1 MRLTARTLG
10 RVVVTITLAILVPA
24 SYAADR
30 QRVQAD
36 SYIIQAV
43 VTPETHQLK
52 AVAQV
57 KFTALDDISVAS
69 FQLQNGLRPTRVL
82 DAEGQT
88 LSAER
93 ISQDATVRVSL
104 PAGLS
109 KGASSTLIFEYEGTV
124 QSADDSVVPGL
135 KLAYVG
141 DPMTYLLYA
150 GAWFPMVGYG
160 TNRFTA
166 TIGISAP
173 TGYTVIGS
181 GKETTGSMPPIAG
194 EDNEAPRAT
203 VKKAAARSG
212 PGKLAIPAGYT
223 TQTFTYAKASFP
235 GTILIGKY
243 VQTKSSEGGLDVT
256 VYTSE
261 KNKGFAQA
269 YADTASKEYFYF
281 TSSFGPTFST
291 KLSVVEIPDDTV
303 PEAWAPEI
311 AAINSRAF
319 NSKVNYRLLADSI
332 SHQWWGTVVSPAT
345 RNDWWISDGFARYS
359 EALYVLH
366 SAGQAAFEEVTKDM
380 AVGALAYI
388 SVPLAQVGKLDVF
401 SPEFQSLVTDKGGS
415 ILNMLRWVIGDQAFD
430 KTMRDFLS
438 QYAGKP
444 ATVDDLR
451 KVAEAASGQQLS
463 WFFVQWLDSTGAP
476 EFKTKYTV
484 YRTQKG
490 FRVVGE
496 IQQDLDLFRMPV
508 ELRIDTDGKTETKR
522 IEVSGVDSAFAVET
536 FGKPRKIT
544 VDPNNRVLKNSP
556 ELQVRTSIVRGQQDV
571 EQGDLTEALK
581 EFQKALDVN
590 RNSSLAHYRIAEV
603 FFVQHNYQSAAN
615 AYRESLNG
623 DGEPRWTEV
632 WSHVQL
638 GKIFDL
644 TGQRERASNE
654 YRQALQ
660 TNDNTAGALDEA
672 RKYLQAPYTPQS
684 APSGSQ

>member
-1 MRLTARTLG
+1 
-10 RVVVTITLAILVPA
+10 
-24 SYAADR
+24 
-30 QRVQAD
+30 
-36 SYIIQAV
+36 
-43 VTPETHQLK
+43 
-52 AVAQV
+52 
-57 KFTALDDISVAS
+57 
-69 FQLQNGLRPTRVL
+69 
-82 DAEGQT
+82 
-88 LSAER
+88 
-93 ISQDATVRVSL
+93 
-104 PAGLS
+104 
-109 KGASSTLIFEYEGTV
+109 IFEYEGTV

-141 DPMTYLLYA
+141 DPMTYLLYP

-194 EDNEAPRAT
+194 QDVEAPPRAT
-203 VKKAAARSG
+203 VKKAPARSG
-212 PGKLAIPAGYT
+212 TGKLAIPPGYT

>member
-1 MRLTARTLG
+1 MHTVTRAVW
-10 RVVVTITLAILVPA
+10 RVVLILSLASLIPA

-30 QRVQAD
+30 QRIQVEN
-36 SYIIQAV
+36 YVIQALV
-43 VTPETHQLK
+43 SPQAHQLK

-57 KFTALDDISVAS
+57 KFTALDDISIAT
-69 FQLQNGLRPTRVL
+69 FQLHNGLRPTRVL
-82 DAEGQT
+82 DADGTT

-93 ISQDATVRVSL
+93 ISQDSTVRVSL
-104 PAGLS
+104 PSGLT

-124 QSADDSVVPGL
+124 QSADDSPVPGL
-135 KLAYVG
+135 RLAYVG
-141 DPMTYLLYA
+141 DPFTYLLYA

-160 TNRFTA
+160 TNRFTS

-173 TGYTVIGS
+173 SEYTVIGS
-181 GKETTGSMPPIAG
+181 GKEAMGAMPVIG
-194 EDNEAPRAT
+194 ESLEAPRT
-203 VKKAAARSG
+203 GVKKAAARSG
-212 PGKLAIPAGYT
+212 PTKLTIPAGYST
-223 TQTFTYAKASFP
+223 RTFTSAKASFP

-243 VQTKSSEGGLDVT
+243 EQTKSSEGGLDVT

-269 YADTASKEYFYF
+269 YAETASKEYFFY
-281 TSSFGPTFST
+281 TSTFGPTLGT
-291 KLSVVEIPDDTV
+291 KLNVVEIPDDTV
-303 PEAWAPEI
+303 PSAWAPEI
-311 AAINSRAF
+311 AAISSRAF
-319 NSKVNYRLLADSI
+319 NAKVNYRLLANTI
-332 SHQWWGTVVSPAT
+332 AHQWWGTVVSPAT
-345 RNDWWISDGFARYS
+345 RNDWWLNDGFARYS
-359 EALYVLH
+359 EALYVQH
-366 SAGQAAFEEVTKDM
+366 VAGQAGFEEVTKDM

-388 SVPLAQVGKLDVF
+388 SVPLAQVGKIDVF

-415 ILNMLRWVIGDQAFD
+415 VLNMLRWVIGEQAFD
-430 KTMRDFLS
+430 KTMREFLTK
-438 QYAGKP
+438 YAGKS
-444 ATVDDLR
+444 ATVEDLR
-451 KVAEAASGQQLS
+451 QVAEQASGQQLS

-476 EFKTKYTV
+476 EFKMKYTI

-496 IQQDLDLFRMPV
+496 VQQDLDLFRMPV

-544 VDPNNRVLKNSP
+544 VDPNNHVLKNSP

-571 EQGDLTEALK
+571 EQGDFPEALK

-590 RNSSLAHYRIAEV
+590 KNSSLAHYRIAEV
-603 FFVQHNYQSAAN
+603 FFLQHNYQSAAN
-615 AYRESLNG
+615 AYREALNG

-672 RKYLQAPYTPQS
+672 RKYLQAPFTPQS

>member
-1 MRLTARTLG
+1 MQMSARSLG
-10 RVVVTITLAILVPA
+10 RVVLTLVLAILVPA

-30 QRVQAD
+30 QRVQVE

-43 VTPETHQLK
+43 VTPQTHQLK

-57 KFTALDDISVAS
+57 KFTALDDISIAT
-69 FQLQNGLRPTRVL
+69 FQLHNGLRPTRVL
-82 DAEGQT
+82 DAEGQM

-93 ISQDATVRVSL
+93 ISQDSSVRVSL
-104 PAGLS
+104 PTGLS

-124 QSADDSVVPGL
+124 QSADDSPVPGL

-141 DPMTYLLYA
+141 DPMSYLLYA

-160 TNRFTA
+160 TNRFSA
-166 TIGISAP
+166 TIGIAAP
-173 TGYTVIGS
+173 TGYTIIGS
-181 GKETTGSMPPIAG
+181 GKVTSGMPSVAEAAET
-194 EDNEAPRAT
+194 PRAT
-203 VKKAAARSG
+203 AARKSAAASAS
-212 PGKLAIPAGYT
+212 GKLAVPSGYT
-223 TQTFTYAKASFP
+223 TQTFTYSRASFP

-243 VQTKSSEGGLDVT
+243 EQTKSSEGGLDVT
-256 VYTSE
+256 VYTSPE
-261 KNKGFAQA
+261 NKGFAQA
-269 YADTASKEYFYF
+269 YADTASKEFFFY
-281 TSSFGPTFST
+281 TSSFGPSFST
-291 KLSVVEIPDDTV
+291 KLNVVEIPNDTV
-303 PEAWAPEI
+303 PAASAPEI
-311 AAINSRAF
+311 AAITSRAF
-319 NSKVNYRLLADSI
+319 AAKVNYRLLANTI
-332 SHQWWGTVVSPAT
+332 AHQWWGTMVSPAT
-345 RNDWWISDGFARYS
+345 RNDWWINDGFARYS
-359 EALYVLH
+359 EALYVQH
-366 SAGQAAFEEVTKDM
+366 VAGQAGFEEVTKDM

-388 SVPLAQVGKLDVF
+388 SVPLSQVGKLDVF

-415 ILNMLRWVIGDQAFD
+415 FLNMLRWVIGEQAFD

-438 QYAGKP
+438 QYSGKS
-444 ATVDDLR
+444 ATVSDLE
-451 KVAEAASGQQLS
+451 KVAEQASGQQLS

-476 EFKTKYTV
+476 EFKTKYTI

-508 ELRIDTDGKTETKR
+508 ELRIDTDGKTENKR
-522 IEVSGVDSAFAVET
+522 IEVSGTDSAFAVET

-544 VDPNNRVLKNSP
+544 VDPNNHVLKNSP

-581 EFQKALDVN
+581 EFQKALEVN
-590 RNSSLAHYRIAEV
+590 KNSSLAHYRIAEV
-603 FFVQHNYQSAAN
+603 FFLQHNYQSAAN
-615 AYRESLNG
+615 SYRESLNG

-672 RKYLQAPYTPQS
+672 RKYLQAPYTPQR
-684 APSGSQ
+684 APSGS

>member
-1 MRLTARTLG
+1 MQMSARSLG
-10 RVVVTITLAILVPA
+10 RVVLTLVLAILVPA

-30 QRVQAD
+30 QRVQVE
-36 SYIIQAV
+36 SYVIQAV
-43 VTPETHQLK
+43 ATPETHQLK

-57 KFTALDDISVAS
+57 KFTALDDISIAT
-69 FQLQNGLRPTRVL
+69 FQLHNGLRPTRVL

-93 ISQDATVRVSL
+93 ISQDSSVRVSL
-104 PAGLS
+104 PTGLS

-124 QSADDSVVPGL
+124 QSADDSPVPGL

-160 TNRFTA
+160 TNRFSA
-166 TIGISAP
+166 TIGIAAP
-173 TGYTVIGS
+173 TGYTIIGS
-181 GKETTGSMPPIAG
+181 GKVSSGMASIA
-194 EDNEAPRAT
+194 EAAEAPRAT
-203 VKKAAARSG
+203 AGRKPAATSA
-212 PGKLAIPAGYT
+212 PGKLTVPAGYT
-223 TQTFTYAKASFP
+223 TQTFTYSRASFP

-243 VQTKSSEGGLDVT
+243 EQTKSSEGGLDVT
-256 VYTSE
+256 VYTSPE
-261 KNKGFAQA
+261 NKGFAQA
-269 YADTASKEYFYF
+269 YADTASKQFFFY
-281 TSSFGPTFST
+281 TSSFGPSFST
-291 KLSVVEIPDDTV
+291 KLNVVEIPNDTV

-311 AAINSRAF
+311 AAISSRAF
-319 NSKVNYRLLADSI
+319 AAKVNYRLLANTI
-332 SHQWWGTVVSPAT
+332 AHQWWGTMVSPAT
-345 RNDWWISDGFARYS
+345 RNDWWINDGFARYS
-359 EALYVLH
+359 EALYVQH
-366 SAGQAAFEEVTKDM
+366 VAGQAGFEEVTKDM

-388 SVPLAQVGKLDVF
+388 SVPLSQVGKLDVF

-415 ILNMLRWVIGDQAFD
+415 FLNMLRWVIGEQAFD

-438 QYAGKP
+438 QYSGKS
-444 ATVDDLR
+444 ATVTDLE
-451 KVAEAASGQQLS
+451 KVAEQASGQQLS

-476 EFKTKYTV
+476 EFKSKYTI

-508 ELRIDTDGKTETKR
+508 ELRIDTDGKTENKR
-522 IEVSGVDSAFAVET
+522 IEVSGTDSAFAVET

-544 VDPNNRVLKNSP
+544 VDPNNHVLKNSP

-590 RNSSLAHYRIAEV
+590 RGSSLAHYRIAEV
-603 FFVQHNYQSAAN
+603 FFLQHNYQSAAN
-615 AYRESLNG
+615 SYRESLNG

-684 APSGSQ
+684 APSGS

>member
-1 MRLTARTLG
+1 MRISARSLG
-10 RVVVTITLAILVPA
+10 RLVLTLTLAILIPA
-24 SYAADR
+24 AHAADR
-30 QRVQAD
+30 QRVRVEN
-36 SYIIQAV
+36 YVIQAIV
-43 VTPETHQLK
+43 APQTHQLK

-57 KFTALDDISVAS
+57 KFTALDDISIAT
-69 FQLQNGLRPTRVL
+69 FQLHNGLRPTRVS
-82 DAEGQT
+82 DADGQT

-104 PAGLS
+104 PSGLS

-124 QSADDSVVPGL
+124 QSADDSPVPGL

-160 TNRFTA
+160 TNRFTS

-173 TGYTVIGS
+173 TEFTVIGS
-181 GKETTGSMPPIAG
+181 GKETSGGMPAIGG
-194 EDNEAPRAT
+194 ELEAPRAGA
-203 VKKAAARSG
+203 KKAGARSG
-212 PGKLAIPAGYT
+212 PAKLAIPAGFST
-223 TQTFTYAKASFP
+223 RTFTYSRASFP

-243 VQTKSSEGGLDVT
+243 EQTKSSEGGLDVT
-256 VYTSE
+256 VYTSAQ
-261 KNKGFAQA
+261 NKDFAQA
-269 YADTASKEYFYF
+269 YADTASKEFFFF
-281 TSSFGPTFST
+281 TSSFGPAFSG
-291 KLSVVEIPDDTV
+291 KLNVVEIPNDTV
-303 PEAWAPEI
+303 PSAWAPEI
-311 AAINSRAF
+311 AAIASRAF
-319 NSKVNYRLLADSI
+319 GSKVSYRLLANTI
-332 SHQWWGTVVSPAT
+332 AHQWWGTMVSPAT

-359 EALYVLH
+359 EAIYVEH
-366 SAGQAAFEEVTKDM
+366 VAGQAGFEEVTKDM

-388 SVPLAQVGKLDVF
+388 SVPLSQVGKLDVF

-415 ILNMLRWVIGDQAFD
+415 VLNMLRWVIGEQAFD
-430 KTMRDFLS
+430 KTMRNFLA

-451 KVAEAASGQQLS
+451 KVAEQASGQQLS

-476 EFKTKYTV
+476 EFKTKYTI

-508 ELRIDTDGKTETKR
+508 ELKIDTDGKTETKR
-522 IEVSGVDSAFAVET
+522 IEVSGTDSAFAVET

-544 VDPNNRVLKNSP
+544 VDPDNRVLKNSP

-603 FFVQHNYQSAAN
+603 FFLQHNYQSAAN
-615 AYRESLNG
+615 SYREALNG

-672 RKYLQAPYTPQS
+672 RKYLQAPFTPQS
-684 APSGSQ
+684 APSGQ

>member
-1 MRLTARTLG
+1 MHSATRALG
-10 RVVVTITLAILVPA
+10 RVVLILIVLATLLPA
-24 SYAADR
+24 AFGAER
-30 QRVQAD
+30 QRVQVE
-36 SYIIQAV
+36 SYVIQVV
-43 VTPETHQLK
+43 VTPQTHQLQ
-52 AVAQV
+52 AVARV
-57 KFTALDDISVAS
+57 KFTALDDITVAT
-69 FQLQNGLRPTRVL
+69 FQLHNGLRPTRVL
-82 DAEGQT
+82 DADGQT

-93 ISQDATVRVSL
+93 ISQDASVRVSL
-104 PAGLS
+104 PAPLS
-109 KGASSTLIFEYEGTV
+109 KGASGTLIFEYEGIV
-124 QSADDSVVPGL
+124 QSADDSPVPGL

-141 DPMTYLLYA
+141 DPITYLLYA
-150 GAWFPMVGYG
+150 GAWFPMTGYG
-160 TNRFTA
+160 TNRFSS
-166 TIGISAP
+166 TISVSAP
-173 TGYTVIGS
+173 TGYTIIGS
-181 GKETTGSMPPIAG
+181 GKESQSGLPAI
-194 EDNEAPRAT
+194 DEAEPPRAGA
-203 VKKAAARSG
+203 KKTAAKGG
-212 PGKLAIPAGYT
+212 PSKLTIPAGYT
-223 TQTFTYAKASFP
+223 TRVFTYSRASFP

-243 VQTKSSEGGLDVT
+243 EETKSSEGGLDIT
-256 VYTSE
+256 VYTST
-261 KNKGFAQA
+261 KNKAFAQA
-269 YADTASKEYFYF
+269 YADTASKEFFFY
-281 TSSFGPTFST
+281 TSTFGPAFSG
-291 KLSVVEIPDDTV
+291 KVSVVEIPDDTV
-303 PEAWAPEI
+303 PSAWAPEI
-311 AAINSRAF
+311 AAIDSHAF
-319 NSKVNYRLLADSI
+319 SAKVNYRLLANTI
-332 SHQWWGTVVSPAT
+332 AHQWWGTMVSPAT

-359 EALYVLH
+359 EALYVQH
-366 SAGQAAFEEVTKDM
+366 VAGQAGFDEVTKDM

-388 SVPLAQVGKLDVF
+388 SVPLSQIGKLDVF
-401 SPEFQSLVTDKGGS
+401 SPEFQSLATDKGGS

-430 KTMRDFLS
+430 KTMRDFLA
-438 QYAGKP
+438 QYSGKP

-451 KVAEAASGQQLS
+451 KVAEQASGQQLS

-476 EFKTKYTV
+476 EFKTKYTI

-508 ELRIDTDGKTETKR
+508 ELKIDTDGKTETKR
-522 IEVSGVDSAFAVET
+522 IEVSGTDSAFAVET

-544 VDPNNRVLKNSP
+544 VDPNNRVLKNSV

-571 EQGDLTEALK
+571 EQGDFPEALK

-603 FFVQHNYQSAAN
+603 FFLQHNYQSAAN
-615 AYRESLNG
+615 AYREALNG

-684 APSGSQ
+684 APSGQ

>member
-1 MRLTARTLG
+1 MHIATRSVG
-10 RVVVTITLAILVPA
+10 RVFLILILATVVPA
-24 SYAADR
+24 SFGAEK
-30 QRVQAD
+30 QRIQVED
-36 SYIIQAV
+36 YVIQAV
-43 VTPETHQLK
+43 VAPETHQLK
-52 AVAQV
+52 AIARV
-57 KFTALDDISVAS
+57 KFTALDDISIAT
-69 FQLQNGLRPTRVL
+69 FQLHNGLRPTRVL

-93 ISQDATVRVSL
+93 VSQDATVRISL
-104 PAGLS
+104 PTGLS
-109 KGASSTLIFEYEGTV
+109 KGASSSLTFEYEGV
-124 QSADDSVVPGL
+124 MQSADDSPVPGL
-135 KLAYVG
+135 KLAYIG
-141 DPMTYLLYA
+141 DPFTYLLYA

-160 TNRFTA
+160 TNRFSA
-166 TIGISAP
+166 TIGVSAP

-181 GKETTGSMPPIAG
+181 GKETTGSLPPVG
-194 EDNEAPRAT
+194 EEAEAPRAGA
-203 VKKAAARSG
+203 KKTAARSG
-212 PGKLAIPAGYT
+212 PTKLAIPAGNVSY
-223 TQTFTYAKASFP
+223 TFTYAKASFP

-243 VQTKSSEGGLDVT
+243 EQTKSSEGGLDVT
-256 VYTSE
+256 VYTSTQ
-261 KNKGFAQA
+261 NKAYAQA
-269 YADTASKEYFYF
+269 YADTASKAFFFY

-291 KLSVVEIPDDTV
+291 KLNLVELPDDTV
-303 PEAWAPEI
+303 PSAWAPEI
-311 AAINSRAF
+311 AAIASRTFAQ
-319 NSKVNYRLLADSI
+319 KVNYRLLANCI
-332 SHQWWGTVVSPAT
+332 AHQWWGTVVSPAT
-345 RNDWWISDGFARYS
+345 RNDWWLNDGFARYS

-366 SAGQAAFEEVTKDM
+366 VAGEAGFEEVTKDM

-388 SVPLAQVGKLDVF
+388 SVPLSQVGKLDVF
-401 SPEFQSLVTDKGGS
+401 SPEFQSLVTDKGAS
-415 ILNMLRWVIGDQAFD
+415 VLNMLRWVIGDQAFD
-430 KTMRDFLS
+430 KTMRDFLA

-451 KVAEAASGQQLS
+451 KVAEQASGQQLS
-463 WFFVQWLDSTGAP
+463 WFFTQWLDSTGAP
-476 EFKTKYTV
+476 EFKTKYTI

-508 ELRIDTDGKTETKR
+508 ELKIDTDGKTETKR
-522 IEVSGVDSAFAVET
+522 IEVSGTDSAFAVET

-590 RNSSLAHYRIAEV
+590 KNSSLAHYRIAEV
-603 FFVQHNYQSAAN
+603 FFLQHNYQSAAN
-615 AYRESLNG
+615 SYRESLNG

-632 WSHVQL
+632 WSHIQL

-684 APSGSQ
+684 APSGTQ